1 MIPRFSRPVLKAAA
15 ITLAA
20 GIWGSYAF
28 AQPDGYRLEAN
39 VLYREVED
47 VKLRL
52 DLYHPSEQ
60 EEPHP
65 ALLLLH
71 GGGWKAGNRA
81 MMGALGQSAAARG
94 YLAAVVSYRLTNETG
109 ADGKPKYVFPDP
121 VHDVKAA
128 VRWLRENATRLRI
141 DPDRIGVAG
150 ESAGGHLALM
160 VGLVGPE
167 DGLEPD
173 TSSANVVPLV
183 KADAKP
189 VSTRVAVVVN
199 MFGPTELV
207 SGFETSEGGKDW
219 IREFIGG
226 RPEEMPERYLAAS
239 PLTYVSAD
247 DPPILTLH
255 GRGDRL
261 VPVQQALQL
270 ERACRNAEVS
280 HQLIV
285 VETAG
290 HGFKGRDLRRVR
302 KEMFLFLDSH
312 LRPTTG
318 PKPHPEWN

>member
-1 MIPRFSRPVLKAAA
+1 MILPIQRPALLVAA
-15 ITLAA
+15 IMLAA
-20 GIWGSYAF
+20 GIWGAHASAK
-28 AQPDGYRLEAN
+28 PDGYLLEPN
-39 VLYREVED
+39 VLYREVEG

-52 DLYHPSEQ
+52 DLYRPTEQ
-60 EEPHP
+60 EGPHP
-65 ALLLLH
+65 ALLLIH
-71 GGGWKAGNRA
+71 GGGWKAGNRVT
-81 MMGALGQSAAARG
+81 MGALGQSAAARG
-94 YLAAVVSYRLTNETG
+94 YLAAVVSYRLTDETG
-109 ADGKPKYVFPDP
+109 ADGKPKFVYPDP

-128 VRWLRENATRLRI
+128 VRWLREDAARLQI
-141 DPDRIGVAG
+141 DPDRIGVVG

-173 TSSANVVPLV
+173 TPSANADPGA

-207 SGFETSEGGKDW
+207 SGFETSERGKDW
-219 IREFIGG
+219 IRDFIGG
-226 RPEEMPERYLAAS
+226 TPEEMPERYRAAS

-255 GRGDRL
+255 GRADRL

-270 ERACRNAEVS
+270 DQACRKAGVS

-290 HGFKGRDLRRVR
+290 HGFKGRDVRRVR

-312 LRPTTG
+312 LHPTTG
-318 PKPHPEWN
+318 PEPHPERN